1 MIFIL
6 HFTYFLLLFVLD
18 LIFCTS
24 FSLLS
29 TTITIVIRFHL
40 RIEKFIIMLRSK
52 RRCSLLL
59 LMISI
64 LKVNVFFFWFGMFM
78 ASWRKTRKVMLSL
91 CLWTVEMNIREID
104 FLLNFIIFVEIR
116 LWNIPYNFT
125 YLGINKFF
133 MGKAKIKYNRFII
146 TLIGKNILKN

>member
-104 FLLNFIIFVEIR
+104 FLFNFIIFVEIR

-133 MGKAKIKYNRFII
+133 MGKAKIKYNGFII